1 APVLEHAEGV
11 AGAVPQSEH
20 YVAAVQGLSARKHH
34 TFYPSPFDDQV
45 GNPALEAYFATQRD
59 DLFAHLRY
67 AARQAKRADVRL
79 ADLKNFRRCTGAH
92 ELPHHL
98 AAVEF
103 RVFYLAVELAIG
115 EHARAA
121 LAKLDVGFRCQRVFP
136 PERPG
141 VACPASYITAAFQYD
156 GPEAHLREQE
166 RREESAGAEPDDQ
179 RPLLELR
186 GGLGDRVIARVR

>member
-1 APVLEHAEGV
+1 HAEAVDRAPIAGVVYQFVVCGTQLRMAGETPETCGVDQRLRMLDTQTDGKGFGFEMDAPVLEHAEGV

-67 AARQAKRADVRL
+67 DARQAKRADVRL
-79 ADLKNFRRCTGAH
+79 ADIKNFRRCTGAH

-115 EHARAA
+115 EQARAA
-121 LAKLDVGFRCQRVFP
+121 LAKLDVGFRC
-136 PERPG
+136 
-141 VACPASYITAAFQYD
+141 
-156 GPEAHLREQE
+156 
-166 RREESAGAEPDDQ
+166 
-179 RPLLELR
+179 
-186 GGLGDRVIARVR
+186 